1 METTSVGQY
10 PMGMLD
16 RSWCTDC
23 WRVRKLGKEY
33 ENWQEQTSTGQS
45 LLITCP
51 VPYVNNSFNS
61 NSNSLRFCSERLHNS
76 SALFNCVLPLL
87 PTSLATLGARRK
99 KPWGSTCPFPR
110 CKYSYH
116 GWFPATNGLSKNSWT
131 FSNGLWPATWAGS
144 DAPTACLNSPSLT
157 VFQVCR
163 PSSGSFE
170 ESGLKTC
177 AFAVPSA

>member
-1 METTSVGQY
+1 MKIGRSRQVLVSRCSSRALCPMLTTRLILTATLWDSVLRGY
-10 PMGMLD
+10 
-16 RSWCTDC
+16 
-23 WRVRKLGKEY
+23 
-33 ENWQEQTSTGQS
+33 
-45 LLITCP
+45 ITP
-51 VPYVNNSFNS
+51 PHFLTVSFSSVP
-61 NSNSLRFCSERLHNS
+61 
-76 SALFNCVLPLL
+76 PLL

-99 KPWGSTCPFPR
+99 KPWGSTCPLPR